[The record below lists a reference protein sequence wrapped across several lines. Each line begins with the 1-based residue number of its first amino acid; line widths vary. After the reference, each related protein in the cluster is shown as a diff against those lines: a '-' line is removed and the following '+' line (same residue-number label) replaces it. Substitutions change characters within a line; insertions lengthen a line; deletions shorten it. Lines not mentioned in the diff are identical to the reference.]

1 MATLSKVLVVPV
13 TTPEDANLQ
22 GKGAEE
28 IRNVKVLLQE
38 RLDLDHNFDGT
49 SNDTESASCDGYHK
63 RVTLK
68 TLGVTSTVA
77 MATPATYLPAID
89 TDAGILAM
97 CTDGVF
103 WFVMVGSGVT
113 GTRIV

>member
-1 MATLSKVLVVPV
+1 MATLSQVLTIPL
-13 TTPEDANLQ
+13 TAPENAGLQ

-28 IRNVKVLLQE
+28 IRKAKTLVVE

-49 SNDTESASCDGYHK
+49 SNDTDSASCDGYHK
-63 RVTLK
+63 KVTLK

-103 WFVMVGSGVT
+103 WFVMVGSVVT

>member
-13 TTPEDANLQ
+13 TTPENASFQ

-103 WFVMVGSGVT
+103 WFVMVGSGVI

>member
-1 MATLSKVLVVPV
+1 MATLSKVLTVPV
-13 TTPEDANLQ
+13 TTPEDAGLQ

-28 IRNVKVLLQE
+28 IRNAKSLLIE
-38 RLDLDHNFDGT
+38 RLELDHNFDGT
-49 SNDTESASCDGYHK
+49 SNDTESASCDGYHH

-77 MATPATYLPAID
+77 MATPATYLPAVD

-113 GTRIV
+113 GTKIV